1 LVKFARVA
9 MVDFAAGAF
18 GVGLGLWVSWMSYS
32 PCRPHQLCVGFQ
44 VQYFAAW
51 QASLIGGAA
60 LMVILVLGAAVSTDF
75 RRANLSAA
83 RRVRLSL
90 FEDLS
95 RTTLASRSS
104 GE

>member
-1 LVKFARVA
+1 
-9 MVDFAAGAF
+9 MVDFAAVAF
-18 GVGLGLWVSWMSYS
+18 GVGLGLWVSWVSYS
-32 PCRPHQLCVGFQ
+32 PCGPHQLCVGFQ

-60 LMVILVLGAAVSTDF
+60 PMIILLVGAAASTNF

-83 RRVRLSL
+83 RRVRLWL
-90 FEDLS
+90 FEDRS
-95 RTTLASRSS
+95 RTTSASRSS